1 MGEIADIKADLL
13 RNLQTLGFAI
23 LNANDN
29 YFDYWVDLLKKE
41 KPNVKI
47 LTFAKEKD
55 ANVIASNIEIVSGKT
70 KFQLELQG
78 KKIEIYLSFLGEH
91 NVINAIAAVACSVAL
106 DTSLK
111 DIKQGLEN
119 MVPLDMRLNKKKGI
133 NETTL
138 LDDSY
143 SANPKSME
151 CAMEVLMKTGVG
163 HGIC

>member
-1 MGEIADIKADLL
+1 MITNVNPVHLEGFGSLGEIAVKADLL

-111 DIKQGLEN
+111 DIKQVLKIWY
-119 MVPLDMRLNKKKGI
+119 LWI
-133 NETTL
+133 
-138 LDDSY
+138 
-143 SANPKSME
+143 
-151 CAMEVLMKTGVG
+151 CA
-163 HGIC
+163 